1 MNVFISS
8 GKPGGSNNGSC
19 TPPSRSRRTRW
30 QARPGAWQHR
40 RKSDFFCFDSFIKKF
55 SVCVCSPPGYGKLE
69 AHERAGG
76 QGEDEGA
83 VVALVAPRHEL
94 IP

>member
-1 MNVFISS
+1 M
-8 GKPGGSNNGSC
+8 
-19 TPPSRSRRTRW
+19 
-30 QARPGAWQHR
+30 
-40 RKSDFFCFDSFIKKF
+40 
-55 SVCVCSPPGYGKLE
+55 CSPPGYGKLE

-94 IP
+94 NKMVSQKEVF

>member
-1 MNVFISS
+1 MGPALLHHVLAVLV
-8 GKPGGSNNGSC
+8 GKHVQGPDKIDEKVIFFSF
-19 TPPSRSRRTRW
+19 
-30 QARPGAWQHR
+30 
-40 RKSDFFCFDSFIKKF
+40 DFFLKKF

-69 AHERAGG
+69 AHEQAGG

-94 IP
+94 NKMVSQKEVF